1 MPRIADVVLCKIH
14 PAIGVARVGNSP
26 ADYFVGPEIPGVFSP
41 PAGGYKD
48 LGDAE
53 QLIAPRIKRQA
64 ARFRLFGY
72 AVDGTCLGEITAT
85 PPADPADG
93 LTATVTWTVHL
104 ANKKAAFHKFRG
116 RAGENADYPAAPLRN
131 KDIVGAERQKLVI
144 DPGPRDVSG
153 ASARAEFRG
162 GTFMG
167 IEVPLGEI
175 RTDDAGR
182 LLVLGGF
189 GKSGTAVPS
198 SRITNYANNDRWY
211 DDISDGPV
219 TATVRDAD
227 GRNIPVIG
235 AWALVT
241 PPDFAPSLSH
251 VTTLYDVAVEV
262 AATKGLMKEPDKPS
276 FTRHIYPVLSRACA
290 LQWVN
295 KLALAGHG
303 PDSGTGKRI
312 GLDLMEHIAEYADNS
327 DVSKAARQLVFG
339 HLRDP
344 LAAIDGETA
353 RDQANG
359 KFMPPLSGD
368 TGDVQTWPSD
378 YATDEPFK
386 PETWLTLTRLQ
397 YAMMRKWADGHFESD
412 WGSEA
417 LANAPASPESIIAG
431 EKPRLSSVAL
441 PSLSPETLDR
451 AALEACVGGAFY
463 PGIEAGWVMRNPDN
477 FMDKELFRLDQAKLS
492 AGDVSQHMACPW
504 QADFYEC
511 NTDWWPAQRPDDVLT
526 DASLRAVAAVDDA
539 IANLDK
545 DDPNYSDT
553 LKYLNTRKA
562 TLWLTRDSWTR
573 GFPEND
579 STNDAYA
586 HAGDETMIDDWHHL
600 GFVVNQRKD
609 GTEPTLAG
617 KTQFIE
623 TERYKYVTG
632 MAESFYCLLNMEQFP
647 DFVPRAKELADQFLA
662 DAKFDAD
669 PNYSEFTYSKQ
680 SFGDRLTK
688 IYNDFVDQT
697 MNFPLW
703 TETGKITW
711 SAVVDYDSDG
721 EPIKAM
727 RHYTVGAF
735 SNRAVKERIFQAS
748 PFNLIDGAWL
758 QSILRS
764 GPADEVRARLFS
776 IWSDEAGNGQTELN
790 HCNVYDTLLRS
801 QNIYVPVV
809 SSREFIEQDFIKS
822 AFDGS
827 VIQLAVGM
835 FPDDYLPE
843 LLGMTLYLEWE
854 ATPTLTPIVKAYRNR
869 NIDPH
874 FYRMHVAIDNISAGH
889 GALVKEAIEIYLQAR
904 EKEGGDAAVQD
915 HWKRIWRGY
924 VAWATAGFAGN
935 ELLERM
941 MLVDRKTIYIQ
952 SSLLR
957 ELDIMRPVVARLKAP
972 ADPVS
977 QFLRDKLAAHTR
989 ELLDGFVEP
998 NPNPDP
1004 GRGLKALRAALKAD
1018 LNNVLRQGDFW
1029 DPARFK
1035 AVRLSP
1041 ETLLLINHNPH
1052 PTGVDLIDLNRWL
1065 LEDAY
1070 PLGIAKKKAFPDIKA
1085 YHRARMRDLVAR
1097 KAPVAKN
1104 GVHDGVM
1111 LEDLVNN
1118 VTKPLSLLFD
1128 DPDQLLDMLAN
1139 SSLIDIRHPRQ
1150 SAFFDRFDFSGPMYK
1165 VFTPQDQNIILDWI
1179 ESLGTQGAPSAP
1191 PQPEPTYPDDPA
1203 AAVLQILTEKID
1215 LGKSIGAHGQY
1226 QIKAGAVSKSVLAWM
1241 NDGPGS
1247 LMDALR
1253 QDTGWIVPG
1262 QPQSSRFFSFI
1273 MSGPMRGV
1281 FDTNQLDIFSKWITA
1296 GAPMP
1301 AKAAGDEVRRRSAF
1315 TFMALDATPLD
1326 AMRENLESRDA
1337 GAVKFTSYER
1347 PTHFAEKR
1355 RHIGMGSVH

>member
-1 MPRIADVVLCKIH
+1 MPGIKDVVLCKIH

-26 ADYFVGPEIPGVFSP
+26 TSYFVGPEIPGVFSP

-48 LGDAE
+48 EGDAE
-53 QLIAPRIKRQA
+53 HLIAPRIKRQA
-64 ARFRLFGY
+64 ARFRVFGY
-72 AVDGTCLGEITAT
+72 AADGTCIGEITSMLAGGK
-85 PPADPADG
+85 AG
-93 LTATVTWTVHL
+93 QLTASVVWTVHL
-104 ANKKAAFHKFRG
+104 VNKKAAFNKFRG
-116 RAGENADYPAAPLRN
+116 PAGENDEHPPAPLRN
-131 KDIVGAERQKLVI
+131 KDIIGADRQKLVI
-144 DPGPRDVSG
+144 DPGSRDVSG
-153 ASARAEFRG
+153 PNARAEFSD
-162 GTFMG
+162 GTFLG
-167 IEVPLGEI
+167 IRVPLGEV
-175 RTDDAGR
+175 RTDDSGH

-189 GKSGTAVPS
+189 GKSGTAAPS

-219 TATVRDAD
+219 SATVRDSD
-227 GRNIPVIG
+227 GRNIPVVG
-235 AWALVT
+235 SWVLVT
-241 PPDFAPSLSH
+241 PPDFAPALSH

-262 AATKGLMKEPDKPS
+262 AVAKGLMAVPEKPS
-276 FTRHIYPVLSRACA
+276 FTRHIYPILSRACA

-295 KLALAGHG
+295 RLALAGHG
-303 PDSGTGKRI
+303 PDSGSGTRI
-312 GLDLMEHIAEYADNS
+312 GLDLMKHIKEYADNS
-327 DVSKAARQLVFG
+327 DATKPARQAVFG
-339 HLRDP
+339 HLRNP
-344 LAAIDGETA
+344 IAPIDEQTA
-353 RDQANG
+353 RDQANR

-368 TGDVQTWPSD
+368 TGDAQVWQDD
-378 YATDEPFK
+378 YAPDEPFK
-386 PETWLTLTRLQ
+386 PGTWLTLTRLQ
-397 YAMMRKWADGHFESD
+397 YSIMQKWAEGNFEAD
-412 WGSEA
+412 WQTDA
-417 LANAPASPESIIAG
+417 ILKASSSADSLILG
-431 EKPRLSSVAL
+431 EKPLVAN
-441 PSLSPETLDR
+441 PDSAADPDGLDR

-463 PGIEAGWVMRNPDN
+463 PGIEAGWVMRNGN
-477 FMDKELFRLDQAKLS
+477 NYMEKERFRLDHDRLS

-526 DASLRAVAAVDDA
+526 DEHLLAVAGVDNE

-553 LKYLNTRKA
+553 LKYLNTRKT
-562 TLWLTRDSWTR
+562 TLWLTRESWTR
-573 GFPEND
+573 GFPDND
-579 STNDAYA
+579 SLNDAYS
-586 HAGDETMIDDWHHL
+586 HAGDETMVDDWHHL
-600 GFVVNQRKD
+600 GFIVNQRKD
-609 GTEPTLAG
+609 GSEPALDG
-617 KTQFIE
+617 KIQYIE

-632 MAESFYCLLNMEQFP
+632 MAESFHCLLNMEQYP
-647 DFVPRAKELADQFLA
+647 GFVTRAKELAEQFLA

-669 PNYSEFTYSKQ
+669 PNYAEFSYTKQ
-680 SFGDRLTK
+680 AFDDRMTK

-703 TETGKITW
+703 TETGNITW

-721 EPIKAM
+721 EPIKAT
-727 RHYTVGAF
+727 RHYNVGPF
-735 SNRAVKERIFQAS
+735 SNKAVKERIFQAS

-758 QSILRS
+758 QSIMRT

-776 IWSDEAGNGQTELN
+776 IWSDEAGNGLTELN

-809 SSREFIEQDFIKS
+809 SSKEFIEQDFIKS

-835 FPDDYLPE
+835 FPEDYLPE

-854 ATPTLTPIVKAYRNR
+854 ATPTLTPIVKAYQAR

-904 EKEGGDAAVQD
+904 EKDGGDPAVQE

-957 ELDIMRPVVARLKAP
+957 ERDILRPMIPSLKTP

-977 QFLRDKLAAHTR
+977 LFLRKKLQPHTR
-989 ELLDGFVEP
+989 ELVDGFSEP
-998 NPNPDP
+998 DPDPDP
-1004 GRGLKALRAALKAD
+1004 GRVLESVRSPLRGD
-1018 LNNVLRQGDFW
+1018 LNNILRSPDFW
-1029 DPARFK
+1029 DSARFK
-1035 AVRLSP
+1035 SVALSA
-1041 ETLLLINHNPH
+1041 ETLALINHNPH

-1070 PLGIAKKKAFPDIKA
+1070 PIGIARKNAFPDVRA
-1085 YHRARMRDLVAR
+1085 YHRGKMRDLIVR

-1104 GVHDGVM
+1104 GVHDSV
-1111 LEDLVNN
+1111 LLKDLVNN
-1118 VTKPLSLLFD
+1118 VTKPLRELFD

-1150 SAFFDRFDFSGPMYK
+1150 SALFDRFDFSGPMYK
-1165 VFTPQDQNIILDWI
+1165 VFTPEDQNVILDWI
-1179 ESLGTQGAPSAP
+1179 ESLGKPGVATAP
-1191 PQPEPTYPDDPA
+1191 PQPAPSYPDDPA
-1203 AAVLQILTEKID
+1203 AAVLQILTEKVD
-1215 LGKSIGAHGQY
+1215 LGKKVSEHGQY
-1226 QIKAGAVSKSVLAWM
+1226 SIKAGTVSKSVLAWM
-1241 NDGPGS
+1241 NDGSRS

-1253 QDTGWIVPG
+1253 QDASWIVPG
-1262 QPQSSRFFSFI
+1262 QAQTSNFYKLI
-1273 MSGPMRGV
+1273 VSGPMQGV
-1281 FDTNQLDIFSKWITA
+1281 FDTTQQDFFAKWINA

-1301 AKAAGDEVRRRSAF
+1301 AGSAENEIKRRSAF
-1315 TFMALDATPLD
+1315 QSLTVDTAVVNEL
-1326 AMRENLESRDA
+1326 RENIDSRDERA
-1337 GAVKFTSYER
+1337 LKFHSYER
-1347 PTHFAEKR
+1347 PEHFADRR